1 MTDTPVETSF
11 KGSDDSGYSIQEC
24 LGKNPRCFF
33 CGKDIKDAR
42 LVPVKSD
49 LSPSYWKIRCPD
61 CGSNVM
67 WGDKLYIRI
76 TC

>member
-1 MTDTPVETSF
+1 MSTTLGETGF
-11 KGSDDSGYSIQEC
+11 KENDDSGYSIQEC
-24 LGKNPRCFF
+24 LGKTPRCFF
-33 CGKDIKDAR
+33 CGKGLNNTR

-67 WGDKLYIRI
+67 WGDKLYLRI